1 MSGLAITIV
10 LASALLHAGW
20 NYLTKK
26 SQQKIVFVWCF
37 LSVTL
42 LLYFPIVLY
51 FWPST
56 TISSKGFYCILA
68 SAFLHA
74 FYFWTLSKAY
84 EGGDLS
90 LVYPIARG
98 SMPLF
103 VTFLAV
109 ILIHEQLSVIGISG
123 ISLVVFGIYVIHLR
137 SFSRQSFLEPFLALR
152 GGASLWALSTGG
164 SNGIGSLVDKIG
176 VGIVYPP
183 VYIYLMFVGV
193 WLLLTPYILLRRR
206 REIKKEWQVNA
217 RGILAVGF
225 LVTFTYMM
233 ILFAMRMSPVSYVVA
248 VRNVSIIFSVLFGI
262 HWLKEKH
269 GKQRVIGAFLIALG
283 VVFIGLSD

>member
-1 MSGLAITIV
+1 M
-10 LASALLHAGW
+10 
-20 NYLTKK
+20 
-26 SQQKIVFVWCF
+26 
-37 LSVTL
+37 
-42 LLYFPIVLY
+42 VLY
-51 FWPST
+51 FWPSE
-56 TISSKGFYCILA
+56 TISAKGFYCVLA
-68 SAFLHA
+68 SAILHA

-103 VTFLAV
+103 VTFLAI
-109 ILIHEQLSVIGISG
+109 ILINEQLSAIGISG
-123 ISLVVFGIYVIHLR
+123 ISLVVFGIYVIHLQ
-137 SFSRQSFLEPFLALR
+137 SFSRQSFLEPVLALR

-164 SNGIGSLVDKIG
+164 SNGIGSVVDKVG

-193 WLLLTPYILLRRR
+193 WLLLTPFILFRRR
-206 REIKKEWQVNA
+206 AEVKKEWQLNT
-217 RGILAVGF
+217 RGILCAGF

-248 VRNVSIIFSVLFGI
+248 VRNVSIIFSALFGI
-262 HWLKEKH
+262 HWLSEKH
-269 GKQRVIGAFLIALG
+269 ASQKLVGAILITMG
-283 VVFIGLSD
+283 VVFIGLST

>member
-1 MSGLAITIV
+1 MSGIALGIV
-10 LASALLHAGW
+10 LFAAILHAGW

-26 SQQKIVFVWCF
+26 SHHKIVFVWCF

-42 LLYFPIVLY
+42 IFYFPLLLY

-56 TISSKGFYCILA
+56 TITSKGFYCILA

-123 ISLVVFGIYVIHLR
+123 ISLVVFGIYIIHLR
-137 SFSRQSFLEPFLALR
+137 SFSRQAFLEPVLALR

-164 SNGIGSLVDKIG
+164 SNGIGSVVDKVG

-193 WLLLTPYILLRRR
+193 WLLLTPFILYRWRV
-206 REIKKEWQVNA
+206 EIKKEWQLNT
-217 RGILAVGF
+217 RGILVAGF
-225 LVTFTYMM
+225 LVTFTYMS

-248 VRNVSIIFSVLFGI
+248 VRNVSIIFSALFGI
-262 HWLKEKH
+262 HWLSEKH
-269 GKQRVIGAFLIALG
+269 ASQKLVGAILITLG
-283 VVFIGLSD
+283 VVFIGLST

>member
-1 MSGLAITIV
+1 MSGIALGIV
-10 LASALLHAGW
+10 LGAAILHAGW

-26 SQQKIVFVWCF
+26 SHDKIVFVWCF

-42 LLYFPIVLY
+42 ILYFPMVLY
-51 FWPST
+51 FWSST
-56 TISSKGFYCILA
+56 SITAKGFYCILA

-103 VTFLAV
+103 VTFLAI
-109 ILIHEQLSVIGISG
+109 ILIQEKLSSSGISG
-123 ISLVVFGIYVIHLR
+123 IFLVVFGIYVIHLR
-137 SFSRQSFLEPFLALR
+137 SFSRQSFLEPVLALR

-164 SNGIGSLVDKIG
+164 SNGVASVVDKVG

-193 WLLLTPYILLRRR
+193 WLMLTPYILFVRRV
-206 REIKKEWQVNA
+206 EVKKEWQLNA
-217 RGILAVGF
+217 RGILAAGF
-225 LVTFTYMM
+225 LVTFTYMT

-248 VRNVSIIFSVLFGI
+248 VRNVSIIFSALFGI
-262 HWLKEKH
+262 HWLREKH
-269 GKQRVIGAFLIALG
+269 AIQKLVGAILITLG
-283 VVFIGLSD
+283 VAFIGLSK